1 MNILFIH
8 QNFPGQFK
16 HLAIHLAQQPG
27 WRVFGLGDAANL
39 RDKPALPGVTV
50 FGYRHQHRKPTG
62 HVYLQGLEDQVRRGQ
77 DVLRSLLELKRKGV
91 VLGLIVV
98 HPSWGEALFLREAFP
113 DSKILCYSEFYY
125 RNDGADAGFDPEF
138 PPAVPLDSRC
148 RLHLR
153 NTVHLQAFAIA
164 DHIWTPSQ
172 WQASQLP
179 EIYRARCSI
188 IHEGIDTDAIRPDP
202 DAVFQVKGLRLTRQ
216 DRIVTYVARNLEPYR
231 GFHNFM
237 RALPAIQ
244 QANPTAQFVVVGG
257 NEVSYGAKPK
267 DAANWREKLL
277 AEVGDRLDPSRIH
290 FLGKLPY
297 ADYLKL
303 LQVSTAHVYLTY
315 PFVLSWSLLEA
326 MAAGCAIVASRTAP
340 VEEVIADGENGVL
353 VDFFDTRGL
362 AEKVSDVQENT
373 ARLEPIRVA
382 ARATVAGRF
391 DLKRICLPRL
401 VGMLQT
407 ITTNALRHV
416 A

>member
-39 RDKPALPGVTV
+39 KGRPAPPGLTV

-62 HVYLQGLEDQVRRGQ
+62 HAYLQGLEDQVRRGQ
-77 DVLRSLLELKRKGV
+77 DVLRSLLALKRKGLV
-91 VLGLIVV
+91 PDLIVV

-138 PPAVPLDSRC
+138 PPTAPLDSRC

-164 DHIWTPSQ
+164 DQLWAPSQ

-179 EIYRARCSI
+179 AIYRARCSV
-188 IHEGIDTDAIRPDP
+188 IHEGIDTENIRPEP
-202 DAVFQVKGLRLTRQ
+202 EAVFLVKGLRLTRQ

-231 GFHNFM
+231 GFHTFM

-244 QANPTAQFVVVGG
+244 QANPQAQIAIVGG
-257 NEVSYGAKPK
+257 DEVSYGARPEG
-267 DAANWREKLL
+267 AAHWREKLL
-277 AEVGDRLDPSRIH
+277 AEVGDRLDHSRIH

-303 LQVSTAHVYLTY
+303 LQVSSVHVYLTY

-326 MAAGCAIVASRTAP
+326 MAAGCAIVASRTGP
-340 VEEVIADGENGVL
+340 VEEVITDGENGVL
-353 VDFFDTRGL
+353 VDFFDTD
-362 AEKVSDVQENT
+362 AVSTKVSEVLGAQEIFLGM
-373 ARLEPIRVA
+373 RHKV
-382 ARATVAGRF
+382 RATATERYE
-391 DLKRICLPRL
+391 LQCRCLPKQM
-401 VGMLQT
+401 GMIASMQHRE
-407 ITTNALRHV
+407 NHGRN
-416 A
+416 

>member
-1 MNILFIH
+1 MNILFVH
-8 QNFPGQFK
+8 QNFPSQFK
-16 HLAIHLAQQPG
+16 HLAAHLAQQPG

-39 RDKPALPGVTV
+39 KGRPVLPGVTT

-77 DVLRSLLELKRKGV
+77 DVLRSLLALKRKGLV
-91 VLGLIVV
+91 PDLIVV
-98 HPSWGEALFLREAFP
+98 HPSRGEALFLREAFP

-125 RNDGADAGFDPEF
+125 RNDGADTGFDPEF
-138 PPAVPLDSRC
+138 SALAPLDSRC

-164 DHIWTPSQ
+164 DQLWAPSQ

-179 EIYRARCSI
+179 AIYRARCSS
-188 IHEGIDTDAIRPDP
+188 IHDGIDTEAIRPDP
-202 DAVFQVKGLRLTRQ
+202 DAFFQVKGLRLTRQ

-231 GFHNFM
+231 GFHTFM

-244 QANPTAQFVVVGG
+244 QANPTAQIVIVGG
-257 NEVSYGAKPK
+257 DEVSYGTKPK
-267 DAANWREKLL
+267 DAAHWREKLL
-277 AEVGDRLDPSRIH
+277 AEVGDRLDLTRIH

-297 ADYLKL
+297 ADYLRL
-303 LQVSTAHVYLTY
+303 LQVSTVHVYLTY

-340 VEEVIADGENGVL
+340 VDEVITDGENGVL
-353 VDFFDTRGL
+353 VDFFDARGL
-362 AEKVSDVQENT
+362 AENVSAVLDHT
-373 ARLEPIRVA
+373 ARFEPIRVA
-382 ARATVAGRF
+382 ARATIKGRF
-391 DLKRICLPRL
+391 DLKRKCLPRQ
-401 VGMLQT
+401 VDMLQT
-407 ITTNALRHV
+407 ITKRALRHV